1 MAIIKDAVKNEV
13 RVIFIDSARLIEGDS
28 IDQCSREIIAVIDKC
43 DERCA
48 VLHFGQVTF
57 MSSSALGMLLRV
69 SKKCKEYHVELK
81 LCNIS
86 PDIRQVFKIT
96 GLDKVFTI
104 YDDLA
109 PAIDAFTKSGKSF
122 FRTKAPQSY
131 HVSRDG

>member
-1 MAIIKDAVKNEV
+1 VAVIKDAVKGEV
-13 RVIFIDSARLIEGDS
+13 RVIFIDTARLIEGDS

-57 MSSSALGMLLRV
+57 MSSSALGMLLKV
-69 SKKCKEYHVELK
+69 NKKCKEYHVDLK

-86 PDIRQVFKIT
+86 ADIRQVFKIT
-96 GLDKVFTI
+96 GLDKVFSI

-109 PAIDAFTKSGKSF
+109 PAIEAFNKSGKSF
-122 FRTKAPQSY
+122 FRTKGLKSY
-131 HVSRDG
+131 EVGREG